1 MALKIARCT
10 IVPFPLV
17 IYDVLILSLFWEQSI
32 FNFAF
37 QHRPRLGSHVS
48 VQPHHPDVR
57 HVLALGGVPRGR
69 EQSAADALSR
79 IQVRKEVSGTMES
92 LLLVGE

>member
-1 MALKIARCT
+1 MKFC
-10 IVPFPLV
+10 
-17 IYDVLILSLFWEQSI
+17 
-32 FNFAF
+32 F
-37 QHRPRLGSHVS
+37 QHRPRLGSHVA

-57 HVLALGGVPRGR
+57 HVLALGGLPRGR

-79 IQVRKEVSGTMES
+79 IQVRKEVSES